1 MYIPRSAESTLADLA
16 RQFRVLVVSGPRQSG
31 KTTLVRKVF
40 PDRPYVNLEEPRERD
55 FAEQDPYGFLE
66 QYPDGAVLDE
76 CQRVPDLLS
85 HIQGIVD
92 RTRRP
97 GMFVLTGSQQ
107 FALLAGVTQS
117 LAGRAATLDLL
128 PFSLAELEAAERRPK
143 QPEEALFKGLY
154 PPVYDQRIRADL
166 FYGNYVRSY
175 LERDVRQLVN
185 VRDLRAFRTFLNLC
199 AGRTGGLLNLSTLG
213 AEAGVSHNTA
223 RAWLSVL
230 EASYVVHLLPPH
242 HRNFSKRVIKTPKLY
257 FVDPGLAAWLLGIE
271 SSDQIVT
278 HPLRGALFETL
289 IVGELFKQRLN
300 RGLRSNLFY
309 WRAQDGLEID
319 LVLAVG
325 EKLHPVEIKAGRTI
339 AGDWFTSLTRWQAL
353 AGPAAGPAWLVHG
366 GRTDRRQQ
374 GVQVVPWYGADRI
387 GRGD

>member
-1 MYIPRSAESTLADLA
+1 MYIPRRAEETLIALA

-40 PDRPYVNLEEPRERD
+40 GDRPYVSLEEPRERD

-85 HIQGIVD
+85 QIQGIVD
-92 RTRRP
+92 RSRRP

-107 FALLAGVTQS
+107 FALPAGITQS

-128 PFSLAELEAAERRPK
+128 PFTMAELEAVDRRPK
-143 QPEEALFKGLY
+143 QPEEALFEGFY

-185 VRDLRAFRTFLNLC
+185 VRDLRSFRTFLNLC
-199 AGRTGGLLNLSTLG
+199 AGRTGGLLNLSALG
-213 AEAGVSHNTA
+213 AEAGISHNTA

-242 HRNFSKRVIKTPKLY
+242 HRNFSKRIVKTPKLY

-271 SSDQIVT
+271 SSEQVAT

-289 IVGELFKQRLN
+289 IVGELLKQRLN
-300 RGLRSNLFY
+300 QGLRSNLYY

-325 EKLHPVEIKAGRTI
+325 ERLHPVEIKAGRTI
-339 AGDWFTSLTRWQAL
+339 AGDWFGPLVRWREL
-353 AGPAAGPAWLVHG
+353 AGRVAGPAWLVHG

-374 GVQVVPWYGADRI
+374 DVQVVPWYGAGRI
-387 GRGD
+387 AGRD